1 MIYYGELN
9 SFCIYYI
16 LIELGKIYYFYGTV
30 INIKMI
36 VIRKYT
42 IKTLYWYLER
52 KSFVDRK

>member
-9 SFCIYYI
+9 SFCIYYF
-16 LIELGKIYYFYGTV
+16 LIEVRKIYYFYGTV

-42 IKTLYWYLER
+42 INTLYWYLER
-52 KSFVDRK
+52 KLFVDRK